1 MRQGGLPC
9 GSPSRPA
16 PLPRDEMLGS
26 GPGARVHTH
35 THTHHTHTYTHHTL
49 EAGTRLLSHIHTQHT
64 CTHPMCTQMHKDTNS
79 THSPRT
85 HTHTHAHESAHST
98 DTFTL
103 RLQNVGLG
111 EVGGLRPPSQRP
123 PPQYVPETPLPA
135 PSSTKFMGPNTVSVR
150 DV

>member
-1 MRQGGLPC
+1 MGKGERQCGKGISRVALPL
-9 GSPSRPA
+9 GQHPSPW
-16 PLPRDEMLGS
+16 DEMLGS

-35 THTHHTHTYTHHTL
+35 THTHHTP
-49 EAGTRLLSHIHTQHT
+49 EAGTRLLSHTYPAH
-64 CTHPMCTQMHKDTNS
+64 M
-79 THSPRT
+79 
-85 HTHTHAHESAHST
+85 HTHTPHVHSDAQGHQQHTVQTRTHASAHST

-111 EVGGLRPPSQRP
+111 EGGGLEPPSQRP
-123 PPQYVPETPLPA
+123 PPQYVPETPFPG